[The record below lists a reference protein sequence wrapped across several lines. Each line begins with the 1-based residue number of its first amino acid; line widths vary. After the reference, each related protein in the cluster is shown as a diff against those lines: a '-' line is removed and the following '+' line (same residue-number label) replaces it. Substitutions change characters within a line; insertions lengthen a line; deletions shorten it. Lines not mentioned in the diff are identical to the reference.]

1 VTTVS
6 SSSAI
11 FLAQTETKEIIL
23 LWTYRYDFRRDGDLE
38 EIQVCSGLSGLQ
50 SCSRTQFQTRKRR
63 HADGRWDSA
72 KCKITCHVY
81 CHPFE
86 MSKDLQ
92 NGAVNENVKTTMLL
106 CSKYILSILIA
117 FISVT
122 LQQIILLTKIKFFNT
137 AILVSKT
144 LIFVILF
151 EVKIWDHISKRIFFL
166 LPTHRNQKLREPLF
180 NRSRPLSRQFF
191 AISYPQAY
199 MSWAQCPFIKQAT
212 SQHDRHF
219 SYF

>member
-1 VTTVS
+1 
-6 SSSAI
+6 
-11 FLAQTETKEIIL
+11 
-23 LWTYRYDFRRDGDLE
+23 
-38 EIQVCSGLSGLQ
+38 
-50 SCSRTQFQTRKRR
+50 
-63 HADGRWDSA
+63 
-72 KCKITCHVY
+72 
-81 CHPFE
+81 

-151 EVKIWDHISKRIFFL
+151 EVKI
-166 LPTHRNQKLREPLF
+166 
-180 NRSRPLSRQFF
+180 
-191 AISYPQAY
+191 
-199 MSWAQCPFIKQAT
+199 
-212 SQHDRHF
+212 
-219 SYF
+219 